1 MLRFRQ
7 LVIDIARRFL
17 LRALALLSFAA
28 LLQCAPAP
36 SPRAAAPPPPA
47 GGRAVL
53 VSFDGV
59 AGERLEAMLDDPAK
73 LPAGAFRRLAARG
86 FHAVRSVPPTPSL
99 TAVSHITHV
108 TGGLPDVTG
117 IVANTMLDPTKPF
130 GTTISGF
137 FAPIRAE
144 TLWQAARRQG
154 RRVGVMLYPGADG
167 NGPGRTAD
175 WMMTWPGDPLAPGRL
190 WTLPRSA
197 WKPATPGGAK
207 FQSFSLVAQTTVAFG
222 ETAHLV
228 VLQVADT
235 TDDGRVNYDRLL
247 VLPEMGERRE
257 VRVGDWFPVEVP
269 SSDGRTGA
277 WCKLLSLAPDL
288 GVAEIY
294 LGPLSRTTGVPRE
307 WVRRLDEEIGFWPGM
322 PDTDAFGEN
331 SARPEVF
338 LEQTE
343 RLVEFLTRADLLAIS
358 RSDWDLLLLYQPEV
372 DETSHEFLL
381 VDPGQSR
388 YTPERAARFL
398 GFVEKSYA
406 LADRSLD
413 AIEKALGPSDTL
425 FVTSDHGM
433 TPIFAEIAV
442 NSILREAGLLNVDAK
457 NEPAPSSPV
466 IAVTSSGIAHI
477 YRNRN
482 APPSTLDRAER
493 VLRDFRVGGKSPF
506 DRIVRREAAG
516 DLGLNAPES
525 GDLVVLAL
533 PGFQFTW
540 TADGDPVRPPH
551 SYGGHGYRNVHP
563 QVDAT
568 FFAAGP
574 GIPRERVEKIGSWQ
588 IAARVARALGIAPPR
603 NAAPP

>member
-1 MLRFRQ
+1 
-7 LVIDIARRFL
+7 V
-17 LRALALLSFAA
+17 
-28 LLQCAPAP
+28 
-36 SPRAAAPPPPA
+36 
-47 GGRAVL
+47 GRAVL

-108 TGGLPDVTG
+108 TGALPQVTG

-154 RRVGVMLYPGADG
+154 KRVGVMLYPGADG
-167 NGPGRTAD
+167 NGPERTAD

-190 WTLPRSA
+190 YSVTPAA
-197 WKPATPGGAK
+197 WQTVATPNAPA
-207 FQSFSLVAQTTVAFG
+207 SFSPPRKTVLAF
-222 ETAHLV
+222 EKTPHSV
-228 VLQVADT
+228 VLLAFDA

-247 VLPEMGERRE
+247 VLPETGERRE
-257 VRVGDWFPVEVP
+257 VRIGDWFPVEV
-269 SSDGRTGA
+269 SSGDGRTGA
-277 WCKLLSLAPDL
+277 WCKLLALAPDL

-294 LGPLSRTTGVPRE
+294 LGPLSRTTGVPRD

-388 YTPERAARFL
+388 YTPERSARFL
-398 GFVEKSYA
+398 GYVEKSYA

-413 AIEKALGPSDTL
+413 AIEKALRPSDSL

-477 YRNRN
+477 HRNRN

-493 VLRDFRVGGKSPF
+493 VLRDFRVDGKSPF

-525 GDLVVLAL
+525 GDLIVLL
-533 PGFQFTW
+533 RPGFQFTW
-540 TADGDPVRPPH
+540 SAEGHPVRLPH
-551 SYGGHGYRNVHP
+551 SYGGHGYRNVHS

-588 IAARVARALGIAPPR
+588 IAARVARALGIEPPR